1 MTRFRLFFSRLSG
14 VFAKRRSRDRLDEE
28 LHSHFEYLV
37 EENLAKGMTSEDA
50 RAAARRALGHT
61 ERIREAWR
69 DQRGLPGLE
78 SFFQDI
84 RYGLRMLA
92 RNPGFTAVM
101 VATLA
106 LGIGANAAIFSV
118 VDAVLL
124 HPLPYR
130 NPARLVVVWQ
140 KNRNGGGNQFP
151 TPSYLAWEKQKDLFA
166 GFSASTAYSFT
177 LSIGD
182 RPQRIPGDRVTA
194 SYFPVLGVRPALGR
208 LFLPEEDVP
217 SGRHVVLLSYGFWQ
231 RLGGDPAMLG
241 RDLDL
246 NGAGYTIIGVLP
258 QNFRSPNG
266 DPQLWVP
273 LQLDPAG
280 ATSREP
286 GLHWLL
292 VLARLRPG
300 SSLSQSQDRMD
311 SLTPQLAKL
320 YPQTEIQYGA
330 ALEPLDD
337 LVVGDVRPA
346 LLLLLVAV
354 GLVLAIACVN
364 VTNLLLTRSAARERE
379 MAIRSAMGA
388 HPLRMVRQSV
398 TEGLVLAALGGA
410 AALLLMRACLPILV
424 SLGSLAS
431 LPRATDIRLD
441 GRVFAFTALITLAA
455 GLFFSLW
462 PAYEATR
469 FDLTRSLALGA
480 ASSGASPRRR
490 RSRDLLVVWEI
501 ALATMLLVGAGLL
514 LRSFVALL
522 RAPTGFETSHLVTM
536 KVSVRDPAAP
546 PAKLAIFREQL
557 LSAASEVPG
566 VRSVALARDLPFSGT
581 DPSFPFIVEGRSAPA
596 PSKAPPVRYR
606 LVSPG
611 FFRTMGIPLLAGRDF
626 TSADS
631 ATSPCVVVVSQ
642 SLAHQSWQSE
652 NPVGRE
658 IRNGYPGRL
667 ACTVVGVVGDVQHWL
682 GVPDEATAYYAY
694 AQLPAPLDSLVYGYI
709 TVVART
715 SIGPAS
721 LLAGVRQRVQS
732 AAPDDTLYDVATM
745 DQTVSR
751 ATATRSFALR
761 LVGAFAIL
769 ALLLGIVGIYGVISC
784 AVRER
789 TAEISVRMALGA
801 APADVARMVV
811 GQGLKLTLFGLAAGL
826 LAALALSR
834 YLSSQLYAVR
844 PDDAATFTSV
854 AILLAAVSLLTSYL
868 PARRATRVDPA
879 TVLRSE

>member
-1 MTRFRLFFSRLSG
+1 MSWLRLWFARLAGIFGS
-14 VFAKRRSRDRLDEE
+14 RRSDER
-28 LHSHFEYLV
+28 LHSELDAHLEMLV
-37 EENLAKGMTSEDA
+37 EENLRRGMSPDDA
-50 RAAARRALGHT
+50 RQAARRNLGNT
-61 ERIREAWR
+61 VRIAEEFRE
-69 DQRGLPGLE
+69 QRGLPGLE
-78 SFFQDI
+78 SFFQDV

-92 RNPGFTAVM
+92 RNPAFTAVM

-106 LGIGANAAIFSV
+106 LGIGANTAIFSV
-118 VDAVLL
+118 VNAALL

-151 TPSYLAWEKQKDLFA
+151 TPSYLAWQKQEDLFA

-182 RPQRIPGDRVTA
+182 HPQRIPGERVTA

-208 LFLPEEDVP
+208 LFRPEEDVP
-217 SGRHVVLLSYGFWQ
+217 GGRRVVLLSYGLWQ
-231 RLGGDPAMLG
+231 RLGGDPAMMG
-241 RDLDL
+241 HDLDL
-246 NGAGYTIIGVLP
+246 NGAGYTVVGVLP
-258 QNFRSPNG
+258 QDFRSPNG

-292 VLARLRPG
+292 VLARLRSG
-300 SSLSQSQDRMD
+300 FSLSQTQARID
-311 SLTPQLAKL
+311 SLAPQLAKL

-330 ALEPLDD
+330 ALQPLND
-337 LVVGDVRPA
+337 LVGGDVRPT

-364 VTNLLLTRSAARERE
+364 VTSLLLTRSAVRARE

-388 HPLRMVRQSV
+388 HPLRIARQSL

-410 AALLLMRACLPILV
+410 AALLLMRACLPMLV

-431 LPRATDIRLD
+431 VPRAADIRLD
-441 GRVFAFTALITLAA
+441 GRVVAFTALVTLAA
-455 GLFFSLW
+455 GLLFSLW
-462 PAYEATR
+462 PAWEATR
-469 FDLTRSLALGA
+469 FDLTRALALGT

-490 RSRDLLVVWEI
+490 RKRDLLVVSEI

-536 KVSVRDPAAP
+536 KVSVPDPAAP
-546 PAKLAIFREQL
+546 PAKLAVFRSRL
-557 LSAASEVPG
+557 LSAASAVPG
-566 VRSVALARDLPFSGT
+566 VRSVAMARDLPFSGT
-581 DPSFPFIVEGRSAPA
+581 DPSFPFIVQGRAAPP

-611 FFRTMGIPLLAGRDF
+611 YFQTMGIPLLAGRDF
-626 TSADS
+626 TEADS
-631 ATSPCVVVVSQ
+631 ATSPCAVIVSQ
-642 SLAHQSWQSE
+642 SLARQSWQRQ
-652 NPVGRE
+652 NPIGRE
-658 IRNGYPGRL
+658 ILNGYPGRP

-682 GVPDEATAYYAY
+682 GLPDEATAYYAY
-694 AQLPAPLDSLVYGYI
+694 AQLPAPLDSLVYGYV
-709 TVVART
+709 TLVART
-715 SIGPAS
+715 STRPAS
-721 LLAGVRQRVQS
+721 LLAAIRKKVQS
-732 AAPDDTLYDVATM
+732 AAPDATLYDVATM
-745 DQTVSR
+745 DQILSR
-751 ATATRSFALR
+751 AAATRSFALR
-761 LVGAFAIL
+761 LVGAFAVL

-784 AVRER
+784 SVRER
-789 TAEISVRMALGA
+789 TSEISVRMALGA
-801 APADVARMVV
+801 SPTEVARMVV
-811 GQGLKLTLFGLAAGL
+811 GQGLKLTLFGLGAGL
-826 LAALALSR
+826 LAALALGR
-834 YLSSQLYAVR
+834 YLSSQLFSVR
-844 PDDAATFTSV
+844 PDDPATFIAV
-854 AILLAAVSLLTSYL
+854 ATLLAIVALVTSYL

-879 TVLRSE
+879 ITLRSQ